1 MTILGEQKHAI
12 DKIQF
17 DLIRWK
23 MADSDHCSLSIDE
36 IDLAIEEYKR
46 FLSLKVEN
54 PSAKLS
60 PTKLMDE
67 VWHFHIL
74 DTKKYRQDCMSLF
87 GEFMDHFPSYGP
99 FESAERTTTL
109 LQSFERMSS
118 LYRDRFGQCPIVE
131 RGSCSNSCGNSSCH
145 GGGICDS

>member
-1 MTILGEQKHAI
+1 MIAVRTFKLGWLIYELGIVCDGDQLTILGEQKHAI
-12 DKIQF
+12 DQIQF

-36 IDLAIEEYKR
+36 INLAIEEYKR

-74 DTKKYRQDCMSLF
+74 DTKIQARLH
-87 GEFMDHFPSYGP
+87 E
-99 FESAERTTTL
+99 L
-109 LQSFERMSS
+109 
-118 LYRDRFGQCPIVE
+118 IW
-131 RGSCSNSCGNSSCH
+131 
-145 GGGICDS
+145 